1 MTLKRALKE
10 KNKLVKELNDLY
22 AKIKTYNSVAEDGEK
37 PYSTKELML
46 NVDSK
51 LNELIELKTKI
62 HLANGPVY
70 GKIFRMA
77 ELKSH
82 VSKLNNLDCSSG
94 KQKSWGGTEY
104 TNKVS
109 EIKVRDRDYFIKVAE
124 TEIEKLQDELDE
136 FNATTNI

>member
-1 MTLKRALKE
+1 MTVKRALKE
-10 KNKLVKELNDLY
+10 KNKLVKEINDLY
-22 AKIKTYNSVAEDGEK
+22 AKIKTYNSVSDDSEK

-51 LNELIELKTKI
+51 LNELVELKTKI

-82 VSKLNNLDCSSG
+82 VSKLSGLDCSSG
-94 KQKSWGGTEY
+94 KQKSWAETEY
-104 TNKVS
+104 SNKIS
-109 EIKVRDRDYFIKVAE
+109 EIKIVDRDYLIKVAE
-124 TEIEKLQDELDE
+124 TEIEALQDELDE

>member
-1 MTLKRALKE
+1 MTIKRALKE

-22 AKIKTYNSVAEDGEK
+22 TKIKNYNSVAEDSEK

-51 LNELIELKTKI
+51 LNELVELKTKI

-70 GKIFRMA
+70 GKIFKMA

-82 VSKLNNLDCSSG
+82 VSKLSNLDCSSG
-94 KQKSWGGTEY
+94 KQKSWGDTEY

-109 EIKVRDRDYFIKVAE
+109 EIRIVDRDYLIKVAE

>member
-1 MTLKRALKE
+1 MTIKRALKE

-22 AKIKTYNSVAEDGEK
+22 TKIKTYNSVSDDSEK
-37 PYSTKELML
+37 PYSTKELIL

-51 LNELIELKTKI
+51 LNELVELKTKI
-62 HLANGPVY
+62 HIANGPVY

-82 VSKLNNLDCSSG
+82 VSKLSGLDCSSG
-94 KQKSWGGTEY
+94 KQKSWGDTEY

-109 EIKVRDRDYFIKVAE
+109 EIRIVDRDYLIKMAE
-124 TEIEKLQDELDE
+124 TEIETLQDELDE

>member
-1 MTLKRALKE
+1 MTIRRALKE

-22 AKIKTYNSVAEDGEK
+22 AKIKTYNSVSDDSEK

-51 LNELIELKTKI
+51 LNELVELKTKI

-70 GKIFRMA
+70 GIFRMA

-82 VSKLNNLDCSSG
+82 VSKLSGLDCSSG
-94 KQKSWGGTEY
+94 KQKSWAETEY
-104 TNKVS
+104 SNKVS
-109 EIKVRDRDYFIKVAE
+109 EIKIVDRDRLIQIAE
-124 TEIEKLQDELDE
+124 SEIEKLQDELDE

>member
-1 MTLKRALKE
+1 MTIKRALKE
-10 KNKLVKELNDLY
+10 KNKLVKEINDLY

-37 PYSTKELML
+37 PYSTKVLMF

-51 LNELIELKTKI
+51 LNELVELKTKI

-82 VSKLNNLDCSSG
+82 VSKLSGLDCSSG
-94 KQKSWGGTEY
+94 KQKSWGDTEY

-109 EIKVRDRDYFIKVAE
+109 EIRIVDRDYLIKVAE
-124 TEIEKLQDELDE
+124 TEIETLQDELDE